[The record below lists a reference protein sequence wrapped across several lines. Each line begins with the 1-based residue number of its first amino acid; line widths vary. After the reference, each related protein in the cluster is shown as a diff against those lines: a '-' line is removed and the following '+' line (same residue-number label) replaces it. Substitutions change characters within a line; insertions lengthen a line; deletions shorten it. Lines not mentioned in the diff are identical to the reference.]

1 MNGWQQQKTGTGIMM
16 TPLSA
21 AYDLWDHKLDLEKAR
36 LMGLTEHGADGALFM
51 RESRHFA
58 KSDKTA

>member
-1 MNGWQQQKTGTGIMM
+1 MM

-51 RESRHFA
+51 RESRHLA
-58 KSDKTA
+58 KSEKKQRKFQYWWPVDI